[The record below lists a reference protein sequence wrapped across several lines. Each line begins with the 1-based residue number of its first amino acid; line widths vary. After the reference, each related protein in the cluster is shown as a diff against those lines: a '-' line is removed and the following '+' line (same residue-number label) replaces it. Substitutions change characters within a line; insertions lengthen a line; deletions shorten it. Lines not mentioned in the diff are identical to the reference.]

1 MGFLDDLGAIFGEI
15 GKMNDD
21 AMRESINLSNEDLCY
36 KINNTNVLVNP
47 LIWNNC
53 HNELQRRVKM
63 MTNSEIKEY
72 YEAYKDCLQQD
83 AAEVFANELR
93 SREYEIE

>member
-63 MTNSEIKEY
+63 MTNSEINEY

-93 SREYEIE
+93 SRGYEIE